1 MLRAYIYVALAL
13 TILLVW
19 SNVKADHVDLSSA
32 KVLHAVDCFGNT
44 IDVTIW
50 DAENV
55 IVGYHNGEPD
65 QFWFEEFMR
74 VMNHGETFGLLF
86 MRKVECE

>member
-13 TILLVW
+13 TIILVW
-19 SNVKADHVDLSSA
+19 SNAKANHVDLSLA
-32 KVLHAVDCFGNT
+32 KVLQAVDCFGNT

-50 DAENV
+50 DAEGV
-55 IVGYHNGEPD
+55 IVGYHDGEPN
-65 QFWFEEFMR
+65 QFWFEEFKR
-74 VMNHGETFGLLF
+74 AMNHDRDFEVMF